1 MPKTKKREQEHRFRL
16 SRKLLIK
23 MLVSCLLLTMLPL
36 LLSSRLYRNQILE
49 NTAREEQTIAAYLDN
64 RRNRYDEAV
73 LELNKVLLSVLGDN
87 ELLSVSILENPLD
100 NAGNQLYRFVQAQK
114 QIGLISKPYDFLDQ
128 VILLNM
134 RRDVAISSESTYL
147 RMDLF
152 AAAMEKKYHG
162 YIWPKDMLSS
172 LVAPGHPNQQWFYL
186 SSATGEDA
194 IAIYAST
201 MFVSNGNHIVL
212 SVITAD
218 KMDQYLRPDR
228 DMDILI
234 YNRDGQRLSAAPTCG
249 LSDSQLLAV
258 DDSAVLEAGNGERY
272 FVKAADSNV
281 SEHRLYAVT
290 PYEPIESFI
299 NSMKATN
306 RMYLMIFVICALLL
320 CFLVTWINMKPL
332 DGMMRFLFGQDSEK
346 VTRAMNW
353 KNIES
358 RIHELFRK
366 NDELTSDLQNQ
377 RESLTNLLLYELINN
392 GKSSMEHTLRRLE
405 QLDFPLEDEYTV
417 LLLEIPRPS
426 DTMEPSAF
434 SLLMH
439 RYIGFHFPQV
449 AAVLDMSTRRYVAL
463 IPVGNEEVNTEEQFG
478 KFCLEVQDALQVAP
492 LGCSFRLNTI
502 RELGP
507 MYWNAVIEV
516 EMHREDEPKLY
527 PMTGESEGSW
537 ELSFPQRIEQ
547 EIITAIVTGS
557 RERLENALNELY
569 DLNNQ
574 DRMMSTVGA
583 RLLWERVSAVTVMAL
598 ARTKNLPESLQLKTV
613 LAARHMGEVENR
625 YDFTHHLISSL
636 DSVFI
641 LTERENGT
649 GSGLRRSQLGGKIV
663 DFIQLHLS
671 DQELCLQLVADHFNL
686 SSAYVSSLVKDETG
700 QTFSV
705 YCERLRIA
713 NACELL
719 REGRQIQDVAEAVGY
734 NSDHTFR
741 RVFKK
746 VVGILPSQYT
756 GQQNG

>member
-1 MPKTKKREQEHRFRL
+1 
-16 SRKLLIK
+16 
-23 MLVSCLLLTMLPL
+23 
-36 LLSSRLYRNQILE
+36 
-49 NTAREEQTIAAYLDN
+49 
-64 RRNRYDEAV
+64 
-73 LELNKVLLSVLGDN
+73 
-87 ELLSVSILENPLD
+87 
-100 NAGNQLYRFVQAQK
+100 
-114 QIGLISKPYDFLDQ
+114 
-128 VILLNM
+128 
-134 RRDVAISSESTYL
+134 
-147 RMDLF
+147 
-152 AAAMEKKYHG
+152 
-162 YIWPKDMLSS
+162 
-172 LVAPGHPNQQWFYL
+172 
-186 SSATGEDA
+186 
-194 IAIYAST
+194 
-201 MFVSNGNHIVL
+201 
-212 SVITAD
+212 
-218 KMDQYLRPDR
+218 
-228 DMDILI
+228 
-234 YNRDGQRLSAAPTCG
+234 
-249 LSDSQLLAV
+249 
-258 DDSAVLEAGNGERY
+258 
-272 FVKAADSNV
+272 
-281 SEHRLYAVT
+281 
-290 PYEPIESFI
+290 
-299 NSMKATN
+299 
-306 RMYLMIFVICALLL
+306 
-320 CFLVTWINMKPL
+320 
-332 DGMMRFLFGQDSEK
+332 
-346 VTRAMNW
+346 
-353 KNIES
+353 
-358 RIHELFRK
+358 
-366 NDELTSDLQNQ
+366 
-377 RESLTNLLLYELINN
+377 
-392 GKSSMEHTLRRLE
+392 
-405 QLDFPLEDEYTV
+405 
-417 LLLEIPRPS
+417 
-426 DTMEPSAF
+426 
-434 SLLMH
+434 
-439 RYIGFHFPQV
+439 
-449 AAVLDMSTRRYVAL
+449 
-463 IPVGNEEVNTEEQFG
+463 
-478 KFCLEVQDALQVAP
+478 
-492 LGCSFRLNTI
+492 
-502 RELGP
+502 